1 MKPNLATA
9 IANRDTGALAR
20 MAQSSTPQK
29 VVNTQAEQLVDLLF
43 KNLKQIFP
51 AAVNTTFKNPSDEP
65 DAKRQW
71 IAAFAENGI
80 TTREQLQNGMR
91 HARASDNPF
100 WPAVGQFIKWCKQ
113 EDHAALGLPDEG
125 QLYDMFK
132 KYCSVRGWGKFS
144 WPSNACYWMVTK
156 IYSEMRSKN
165 LTDSEVR
172 KLCVSELKIMANKIK
187 TGEKI
192 PDPVLMV
199 EKKRTPSD
207 EDYAIRSLWY
217 LKRSLGCNL
226 TLEEYR
232 HQFYD
237 AQLKMLRK

>member
-9 IANRDTGALAR
+9 IANRDAGALAR

-29 VVNTQAEQLVDLLF
+29 VVNTQAEQFVDLLF

-156 IYSEMRSKN
+156 IHSEMRSKN

-172 KLCVSELKIMANKIK
+172 KFCSLELNAMAKRIK
-187 TGEKI
+187 SGEKI
-192 PDPVLMV
+192 PDPMLQLEGAVIPT
-199 EKKRTPSD
+199 KRDKALSIIAD
-207 EDYAIRSLWY
+207 
-217 LKRSLGCNL
+217 LKNKHGFN
-226 TLEEYR
+226 
-232 HQFYD
+232 
-237 AQLKMLRK
+237 